1 MTGAAKTRWVALIGF
16 MGAGKT
22 TVGRALAQRLGW
34 TFCDL
39 DELIE
44 AREQKTVA
52 EIFARAGED
61 GFRKME
67 SALLMEL
74 LKNATRANCV
84 IALGGGTF
92 VQPQN
97 RSALQK
103 AGAITILLE
112 APLDELKRRCRE
124 AGRTRPLALDEEH
137 FEQLFAGR
145 RADYALAQLCV
156 NTGSK
161 TPEQVATEIES
172 LLQDKRLKEYR

>member
-22 TVGRALAQRLGW
+22 TVGRTLAQRLGW

-44 AREQKTVA
+44 AREQTTVA
-52 EIFARAGED
+52 EIFARTGED
-61 GFRKME
+61 SFRRTE
-67 SALLMEL
+67 SALLLEL
-74 LKNATRANCV
+74 LENETRANCV

-112 APLDELKRRCRE
+112 APLEELKRRCRE

-145 RADYALAQLCV
+145 RADYALAQLRV
-156 NTGSK
+156 NTGGK
-161 TPEQVATEIES
+161 TPEGVAAEIES
-172 LLQDKRLKEYR
+172 LLQVKRPKEYR